1 MPPDEDE
8 EEDYMSMVIEEPTQK
23 ETFTQRKR
31 REQREV
37 HVLEVDSSYTRTDC
51 SIWNRPK
58 PAPKSLPKPKEP
70 QMKLAVAMKPLRP
83 ALWTPQTRGSR

>member
-1 MPPDEDE
+1 MAGGEWDPREVSPQKVDLSFFSFLFPSTTTQHTMPPDEDE

-37 HVLEVDSSYTRTDC
+37 QALETNSRYTRTD
-51 SIWNRPK
+51 R
-58 PAPKSLPKPKEP
+58 SL
-70 QMKLAVAMKPLRP
+70 V
-83 ALWTPQTRGSR
+83 

>member
-37 HVLEVDSSYTRTDC
+37 QALETNSRYTRTD
-51 SIWNRPK
+51 R
-58 PAPKSLPKPKEP
+58 SL
-70 QMKLAVAMKPLRP
+70 V
-83 ALWTPQTRGSR
+83 